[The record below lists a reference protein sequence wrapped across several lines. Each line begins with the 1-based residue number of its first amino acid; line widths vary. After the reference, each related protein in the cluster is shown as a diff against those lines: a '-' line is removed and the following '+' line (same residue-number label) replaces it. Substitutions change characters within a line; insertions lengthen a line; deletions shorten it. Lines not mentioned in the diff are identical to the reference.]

1 MPLTNATG
9 FPVVIWIHERSY
21 CHGPDF
27 FIDEDI
33 IVVTVSFRTGIFGYL
48 NTGDGFALGNM
59 GAKDM
64 LTAIKWVKSNIR
76 HFKGDIDKI
85 TVIGSGEAAASVAT
99 FPLTSAARNLF
110 SRIIVESGS
119 ALSPENYRNYNFE
132 ISNKLYWNLNG
143 PFKKLNRTNLYQ
155 ILANSTTN
163 ELLLAS
169 GALFDSTEVR
179 DNQRLINSFGPTVE
193 LSGKGAFMNKFPSD
207 IYKRPLPNKSVDV
220 MFGYTSLEYLH
231 KLRGF
236 VDNRKLL
243 KFMNYNFQ
251 YLVPFEG
258 KIDEY
263 GSKRYQEIRQR
274 IMDFYFANGTI
285 GERSLRRYAKYVSD
299 QAIYPVI
306 RQARS
311 HSEKSG
317 NNVYLYRF
325 SYKGCLNIVRDLLLR
340 NFKLTGATGGDEV
353 CYQFTCKSANRL
365 YRSEV
370 SSERRFVKKIARL
383 LANFA
388 KHGDPTPEGS
398 DEILGD
404 LKWTPM
410 VDLTN
415 IKGLNLNRKIKMIEL
430 PEMRRVRFWDQLKRE
445 YFEDFD

>member
-9 FPVVIWIHERSY
+9 FPVIIWIHERSY

-27 FIDEDI
+27 FIDENI

-64 LTAIKWVKSNIR
+64 LTAIKWVKSNIKN
-76 HFKGDIDKI
+76 FKGDVDKI

-99 FPLTSAARNLF
+99 FPLTSAAGNLF

-169 GALFDSTEVR
+169 GALFDSTE
-179 DNQRLINSFGPTVE
+179 
-193 LSGKGAFMNKFPSD
+193 
-207 IYKRPLPNKSVDV
+207 
-220 MFGYTSLEYLH
+220 
-231 KLRGF
+231 
-236 VDNRKLL
+236 
-243 KFMNYNFQ
+243 

-370 SSERRFVKKIARL
+370 SSERR
-383 LANFA
+383 
-388 KHGDPTPEGS
+388 DPTPEGS

-410 VDLTN
+410 VDLNN

-430 PEMRRVRFWDQLKRE
+430 PEMRRVRFWDQLKSE